1 MSSLTI
7 RLDEKLE
14 KDLSELAER
23 QHRSKSDVAREIL
36 RRRIAIEKFQ
46 ALRERLLPYG
56 EAAGYLT
63 DEEIFE
69 DIS

>member
-14 KDLSELAER
+14 KDLNDLAER
-23 QHRSKSDVAREIL
+23 QHRSKSELAREIL
-36 RRRIAIEKFQ
+36 RRRIAIEKFR
-46 ALRERLLPYG
+46 ALREQLLPYG

-63 DEEIFE
+63 DEDVFE